1 MPQIKAPQVRF
12 KGFIEEWEEKKI
24 GDVVDD
30 LYNGQTPS
38 RIVNNYWN
46 GKINWLSSGELNRSI
61 VTKTIEKISVSG

>member
-30 LYNGQTPS
+30 LYN
-38 RIVNNYWN
+38 RL
-46 GKINWLSSGELNRSI
+46 LS
-61 VTKTIEKISVSG
+61 